1 MKKALL
7 IVGYIGLIW
16 LANAMTVRWGF
27 VTVFGISATAG
38 TIAAGLVLGVRDAL
52 SEVTSRWVVVGA
64 ILAGAGLSYFIA
76 PALAVASGVAFLFS
90 ELADLTVYEAL
101 RKRSWTLGVVLSNIV
116 GAIIDTVLFLG
127 IAFGFASLT
136 ADSVTGQLIGKA
148 LMILPALPIV
158 YWARARRIK

>member
-1 MKKALL
+1 MKKAIL

-64 ILAGAGLSYFIA
+64 ILVGAGLSYFIA
-76 PALAVASGVAFLFS
+76 PALAAASGVAFLFS
-90 ELADLTVYEAL
+90 ELADLTIYEAL

-116 GAIIDTVLFLG
+116 GAVIDTVLFLG
-127 IAFGFASLT
+127 IAFGVASLT

-148 LMILPALPIV
+148 LMVLPALPIV
-158 YWARARRIK
+158 YWARARRSK